1 MIVRLAEMANKRER
15 ETRDDSAVFLI
26 RMNGYA
32 DMARCV
38 SLCRRLRVRARRRSS
53 GYRKLTV

>member
-15 ETRDDSAVFLI
+15 ERDDSAVVLI

-53 GYRKLTV
+53 GYRNLPV

>member
-15 ETRDDSAVFLI
+15 ERDDSAVFLI

>member
-15 ETRDDSAVFLI
+15 ERDDSAVFLI

-53 GYRKLTV
+53 GYRNLPV

>member
-15 ETRDDSAVFLI
+15 ERDDSAVFLI

-53 GYRKLTV
+53 GYRKLIV

>member
-15 ETRDDSAVFLI
+15 ERDDSAVFLI

-53 GYRKLTV
+53 GFRNLTV